1 MFTEE
6 TKNSAKAVVQV
17 SDAASVAY
25 LLDGWEETMLWS
37 YLQGYMG
44 RAYAVG
50 MPPRS
55 AQVLVGSFCFFSGQ
69 PEEALVRNIPPDFQE
84 ECLLMVPRQSA
95 WQPLIEAVYAEHASR
110 IQRYAIKK
118 EPWVFDRKKL
128 IQYTESI
135 PEGYRLAPIDEKIYF
150 ETKKAEWSH
159 DLTSQFSSYEQYRK
173 YGLGIA
179 ALCGRKLVAGA
190 SSYTVY
196 DGGIEIQIDTELK
209 HRRKG
214 LAAACGAKLILE
226 CLERGLYPSWDAH
239 DRRSAA
245 LAEKLGYHVSHSY
258 ITYCVSFPK
267 APAARE

>member
-1 MFTEE
+1 LFTEE

-95 WQPLIEAVYAEHASR
+95 WQPLIEAVYAERASR

-118 EPWVFDRKKL
+118 EPWIFDREKL
-128 IQYTESI
+128 NNYAESI

-179 ALCGRKLVAGA
+179 ALCGTIGFAVIGAALLAVVAVRFVREWKEEA
-190 SSYTVY
+190 
-196 DGGIEIQIDTELK
+196 
-209 HRRKG
+209 RR
-214 LAAACGAKLILE
+214 E
-226 CLERGLYPSWDAH
+226 LERQAEE
-239 DRRSAA
+239 
-245 LAEKLGYHVSHSY
+245 AEK
-258 ITYCVSFPK
+258 TEE
-267 APAARE
+267 ATDE